1 MQKTFHHR
9 TFRFHLCQITTIA
22 ATLAFLLAAPLV
34 VRAQDNQN
42 PPAPPSDAV
51 HQPVLRMS
59 DVHGDVR
66 VYRGDLLAF
75 PEAFLNMPIDEG
87 MRIVTGNSGR
97 AEIQFADGSVARLA
111 PNSSLVVE
119 HLDDSS
125 DGIFNGRLRALS
137 GLTYYEFNTQG
148 NQYTL
153 AVGPENVVPQSNAVI
168 RVDMDNTPYQVAAIQ
183 GDLQVLDGTSF
194 LTSLQSGQSVS
205 LNPSDAY
212 SYQVSDS
219 IPPNS
224 WDQWNSNRDAALAD
238 LASNG
243 GYNSSDNAA
252 WNELDSYGDWYNVP
266 GYGQGWAPSGVGA
279 DWDPYGDGAW
289 GYYPSW
295 GYTWISGYPWGWWPY
310 HCGYW
315 NWFGGYGWVWFP
327 GNCGWGGYGGG
338 WYPVSY
344 IQTAPPHYDRLIRPV
359 RPAHAPR
366 HRVPRIYPVRRGN
379 QFGGGFKPFNGSK
392 PSPRPFHLNGKN
404 LQPVRPALPSMQ
416 FAPVDGGGQTN
427 RSAAAHPGGTA
438 NRVGGARPVT
448 RAPYPILNGGYPSG
462 GSNPRGGSHP
472 GGGSRFGS
480 APRHAPFFHPRNNGG
495 GNNNSGQP
503 PRSGPVLRPA
513 PRPNPGPRPGPV
525 FHPAP
530 APRPAPMP
538 RPQPMPRPAPMPH
551 STFHAAPHPSFHPA
565 PHPAGHPHR

>member
-1 MQKTFHHR
+1 MPKPFRHR
-9 TFRFHLCQITTIA
+9 TFRFRFCRISIVALTV
-22 ATLAFLLAAPLV
+22 AFLLVTPLAL
-34 VRAQDNQN
+34 RAQDNQN
-42 PPAPPSDAV
+42 PPAPPPDAV

-75 PEAFLNMPIDEG
+75 PKAFLNMPIAEG
-87 MRIVTGNSGR
+87 MRIVTGESGR

-125 DGIFNGRLRALS
+125 DGIMNARLRALT

-148 NQYTL
+148 SQYTL
-153 AVGPENVVPQSNAVI
+153 AVGPETVVPQSNAVI

-183 GDLQVLDGTSF
+183 GDLQILDGTSF

-224 WDQWNSNRDAALAD
+224 WDQWNSNRDATLAD

-252 WNELDSYGDWYNVP
+252 WNELNAYGDWYNVP
-266 GYGQGWAPSGVGA
+266 GYGEGWAPSGVGA

-338 WYPVSY
+338 AWYPVSY
-344 IQTAPPHYDRLIRPV
+344 IQSAPPHYHRLIRPV

-379 QFGGGFKPFNGSK
+379 QFGGVFKPFHGSK
-392 PSPRPFHLNGKN
+392 PSPRPFQLNGKN
-404 LQPVRPALPSMQ
+404 LQPIRPALPSMQ
-416 FAPVDGGGQTN
+416 FAPVGGEGYTS
-427 RSAAAHPGGTA
+427 RAAAAHPGGAA
-438 NRVGGARPVT
+438 NRTGGSQPVT
-448 RAPYPILNGGYPSG
+448 RVPYPILNGGYPSG
-462 GSNPRGGSHP
+462 RANHE
-472 GGGSRFGS
+472 GGGARVGS
-480 APRHAPFFHPRNNGG
+480 SPRHAPFVQPRNNGG
-495 GNNNSGQP
+495 GINNSNQP
-503 PRSGPVLRPA
+503 SFHGPVFRPA

-530 APRPAPMP
+530 MPRPVPMP
-538 RPQPMPRPAPMPH
+538 RPQPMPHP
-551 STFHAAPHPSFHPA
+551 TFQAAPHPAFHPA
-565 PHPAGHPHR
+565 PHPQGRPHP